1 MELLSSLPQE
11 QVLSQVGGI
20 CRSHPHCHVNP
31 HGRLGVEYGKGMYR
45 YSWEDENE
53 RRLTVWV
60 IVTSPPYLLHNR
72 CRTNQSS
79 PARVCSPRT
88 TPYLGN
94 HHVNRSEQTS
104 SDPGLPRAYTAF
116 VSAIQHSIR
125 VKTSSAHAL
134 TSHARVFPSIWL
146 AKVKTGSK

>member
-1 MELLSSLPQE
+1 M
-11 QVLSQVGGI
+11 
-20 CRSHPHCHVNP
+20 SHLTVVVYP
-31 HGRLGVEYGKGMYR
+31 HGRMGVECRQGIYC
-45 YSWEDENE
+45 YSWGDENE

-60 IVTSPPYLLHNR
+60 IVTSPPYLLHNW

-79 PARVCSPRT
+79 LARVCSPRT